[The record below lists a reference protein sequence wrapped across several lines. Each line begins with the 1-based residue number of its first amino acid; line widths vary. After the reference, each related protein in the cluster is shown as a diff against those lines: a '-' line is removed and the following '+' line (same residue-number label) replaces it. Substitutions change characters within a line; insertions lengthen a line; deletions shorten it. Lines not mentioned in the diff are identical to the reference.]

1 MYHRADEIAR
11 QLRIRLAESLQKPGL
26 ALPQIAVL
34 AATRT
39 VVTPKHM
46 ATVTALGFFLRQAR
60 RGGTAHD
67 KHLEAAPTA
76 MGRLGSLFYL
86 RHYSEGRNHSR
97 LSWDEV

>member
-1 MYHRADEIAR
+1 MIKVIYRGKKTRKIPIISDCAPCEAR
-11 QLRIRLAESLQKPGL
+11 
-26 ALPQIAVL
+26 
-34 AATRT
+34 